1 MSRRRARR
9 DRDGGYILVAVLG
22 VMVILTGFLAAGSM
36 VVRSALDT
44 VRVGDADTA
53 SLGLTR
59 AGLELAA
66 YQLFVVKAAP
76 DAVDGRRLRFAGGTI
91 ATRVVDEAGKAD
103 LNESDSKLLTSVFR
117 TAGMDD
123 GAARAL
129 MACVVDLRGP
139 DRNTEDAAQP
149 PQQPQQGAPD
159 SVTQPP
165 SNTTT
170 QKPRPR
176 GFQSVDQLRECP
188 DLTVED
194 YSAVAPLVTVYNLDG
209 KINVLTASEEVL
221 RAMPGVSE
229 ADVEVLLARRGGADA
244 KAADDLMSLMKE
256 AKAYGKTVPGPIFS
270 LRVDATAATGRKKT
284 IHAVVAP
291 SKSPSAPYYV
301 LDFWDQAG

>member
-1 MSRRRARR
+1 MSRARPRR
-9 DRDGGYILVAVLG
+9 DENGGYILVAVLG

-36 VVRSALDT
+36 LVRSALDT
-44 VRVGDADTA
+44 ARVGDADTA
-53 SLGLTR
+53 AAGLTR

-103 LNESDSKLLTSVFR
+103 LNESDSKLLTAVFR
-117 TAGMDD
+117 GAGLDD

-139 DRNTEDAAQP
+139 DRNTEDTAP
-149 PQQPQQGAPD
+149 PQPQQGTPD
-159 SVTQPP
+159 TVARPP
-165 SNTTT
+165 DQATA

-176 GFQSVDQLRECP
+176 GFQSVDQLRDCP
-188 DLTVED
+188 DLTDED
-194 YSAVAPLVTVYNLDG
+194 YAAVAPLVTVYNLDG

-221 RAMPGVSE
+221 RALPGVSE